1 MGRPTFRARGFT
13 LVEVLVALV
22 IMSTLA
28 LMAWQGVDG
37 IVRTRDASQTR
48 LERTLRVTTVLAQ
61 WEQDLTSLHE
71 TDVVPALTFDGARLR
86 LTRHTADGVQL
97 VSWALMPSTSE
108 AGIGTSQWVRWAG
121 PSVTASSGLQDS
133 WLRSQL
139 LQNNDPALIKT
150 LSGLTQWQLYCFR
163 GNAWTNCQSSGDVA
177 QVAATPGS
185 GVAPP
190 PAKTVLPSGVRLVL
204 TFADGGGFTGTLTRD
219 VALGPQLP

>member
-1 MGRPTFRARGFT
+1 MGRTAFRVNGFT

-48 LERTLRVTTVLAQ
+48 LERTLRITTVLAQ
-61 WEQDLTSLHE
+61 WELDLTSLHE

-86 LTRHTADGVQL
+86 LTRRTADGVQL
-97 VSWALMPSTSE
+97 VSWALMPSTNE
-108 AGIGTSQWVRWAG
+108 AEAGTSQWVRWAG
-121 PSVTASSGLQDS
+121 PSVTTSAALQES

-139 LQNNDPALIKT
+139 LQDNDPAMVKT

-190 PAKTVLPSGVRLVL
+190 PAKTVLPSGMRLVL
-204 TFADGGGFTGTLTRD
+204 TFAGGGGFDGTLTRD
-219 VALGPQLP
+219 VAFGPQLP

>member
-1 MGRPTFRARGFT
+1 MERSTFRQPGFT

-37 IVRTRDASQTR
+37 IVRTRDASQAR

-86 LTRHTADGVQL
+86 LTRRTADGVQL

-108 AGIGTSQWVRWAG
+108 ADIGTSQWVRWAG
-121 PSVTASSGLQDS
+121 PSVTTSAGLQDS

-139 LQNNDPALIKT
+139 LQDNDPALIKT
-150 LSGLTQWQLYCFR
+150 LSGLTQWQLYCYR

-177 QVAATPGS
+177 RVSAVTDSGAAT
-185 GVAPP
+185 
-190 PAKTVLPSGVRLVL
+190 PAKTVLPSGVRLAL
-204 TFADGGGFTGTLTRD
+204 TFAGGGGFTGTLTRD